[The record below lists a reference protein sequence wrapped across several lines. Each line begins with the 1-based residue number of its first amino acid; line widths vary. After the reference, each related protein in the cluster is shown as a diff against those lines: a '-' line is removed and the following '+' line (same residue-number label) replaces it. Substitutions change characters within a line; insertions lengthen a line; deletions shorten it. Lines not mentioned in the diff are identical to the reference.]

1 MRHLDLLL
9 LRTFVAV
16 ADHGSMTAAARQL
29 HLTQGAVS
37 QQVRRLEETLDQKL
51 FARAGRGIAPTQ
63 AAERLLGKARQL
75 LALHDSIWSD
85 MTGSALQ
92 GSVRLGAPYDLV
104 GPALAPVLQAF
115 TQARPQVELSIACAS
130 SPELLDQL
138 HSGALDIA
146 VVEQPADA
154 VSGECLRVEP
164 LVWVGARGGGAH
176 LKRPLPVSMVAP
188 SCAFRPAVLQALRG
202 QAIEWRTVF
211 ESGSIE
217 ATTATVRTGL
227 AITAWLVSTV
237 PADLE
242 ILAPAASALP
252 DLPPFAISLQLPP
265 GGGSPAACELAQCL
279 RSAMRNPHGTA

>member
-9 LRTFVAV
+9 LRTFVA
-16 ADHGSMTAAARQL
+16 ATDHRSMTAAARQL

-37 QQVRRLEETLDQKL
+37 QQMRRLEEALGVRL
-51 FARAGRGIAPTQ
+51 FERAGRGITPTQ

-75 LALHDSIWSD
+75 QALHDSIWSD
-85 MTGSALQ
+85 MAGSALQ

-115 TQARPQVELSIACAS
+115 NHAWPQVELSIVCGS

-146 VVEQPADA
+146 VVEQEADR

-188 SCAFRPAVLQALRG
+188 SCAFRPSVLQALRG
-202 QAIEWRTVF
+202 QGIEWRTVF

-217 ATTATVRTGL
+217 ATTATVRTGM
-227 AITAWLVSTV
+227 AVTAWLVSTV

-242 ILAPAASALP
+242 VLAPAPSALP
-252 DLPPFAISLQLPP
+252 NLPPFAISLHLPL
-265 GGGSPAACELAQCL
+265 GGGNPAARELAQYV
-279 RSAMRNPHGTA
+279 RSAMRYPHSTA